1 MPFCSLPG
9 IGVFNCLKSPSG
21 SFLCDGPEWIT
32 EGSSYYLCRAF
43 RITPPP
49 INARNFTPSVD
60 FLCTYIE
67 PVTALLPTS
76 VLSRLGFFMCLIQ
89 LRLQASISLN
99 KDIITHS
106 FFKYVVRKVAW
117 IPSEYPA

>member
-9 IGVFNCLKSPSG
+9 TGVFNCLKSPTG
-21 SFLCDGPEWIT
+21 SFLCDSPEWIT

-43 RITPPP
+43 RMTPP
-49 INARNFTPSVD
+49 INGGNFTPSID
-60 FLCTYIE
+60 FLWTYIE

-99 KDIITHS
+99 KNIISTQLS
-106 FFKYVVRKVAW
+106 L
-117 IPSEYPA
+117 ICC